1 MFAMA
6 GLVVGA
12 EITVLKY
19 DGDKKEVTY
28 KDGDKEISVK
38 ISDKVK
44 VSILDKDG
52 NATDG
57 KFEDLE
63 KSLKNPKA
71 AGKLKIDVT
80 IDKDMGITEVKYK
93 KRGKN

>member
-6 GLVVGA
+6 GLVVAA